1 MCYIQICT
9 SKYVTYQLK
18 KKKHVAIFF
27 LRLQLS
33 KCSIFEFFF
42 FKFQYSCMTWRQTRN
57 LKHGILYA
65 LKKINSIILTYAKIN
80 TENKSGT
87 LNHYHKL

>member
-1 MCYIQICT
+1 
-9 SKYVTYQLK
+9 
-18 KKKHVAIFF
+18 
-27 LRLQLS
+27 
-33 KCSIFEFFF
+33 
-42 FKFQYSCMTWRQTRN
+42 MTWRQIKN